1 MCAAL
6 VFSTEGREIVVTAM
20 DNEFFVGEYASTNPE
35 WDHAIRSWKSV
46 PLYRGDELKGAI
58 ELEALVEE
66 CASTVTKF
74 VRNLE

>member
-1 MCAAL
+1 
-6 VFSTEGREIVVTAM
+6 
-20 DNEFFVGEYASTNPE
+20 
-35 WDHAIRSWKSV
+35 V